1 MSNVDSLN
9 RTFCSKTNRLRSVLN
24 EIQTGFWT
32 FGKNLGKK
40 LLAITLT
47 LVLTLGYPVSALA
60 DSADIAADKVDQ
72 FAKAYLQVL
81 KLLSD
86 RELELPAAE
95 TEAEAYKVEE
105 SIEAEA
111 VELITSSGLSLS
123 EYMQI
128 LGLASQDVTFRER
141 VLGRM
146 DESLYQ
152 FAF

>member
-1 MSNVDSLN
+1 M
-9 RTFCSKTNRLRSVLN
+9 
-24 EIQTGFWT
+24 
-32 FGKNLGKK
+32 GKK
-40 LLAITLT
+40 LLAIALTFALIFTLS
-47 LVLTLGYPVSALA
+47 YPAHALA
-60 DSADIAADKVDQ
+60 DSTDIAADKVDQ

-81 KLLSD
+81 RLLSD

-95 TEAEAYKVEE
+95 TQAEAYKIEE

-128 LGLASQDVTFRER
+128 LGLASQDVAFRER

-146 DESLYQ
+146 DESLEE
-152 FAF
+152 